1 MPAAMKA
8 MKATKA
14 KKVNTA
20 MKTKGQTT
28 MTKGGLTTSLADAT
42 ELKKGDIS
50 KILNSLAEI
59 GTEEVKNQDQAEAS
73 PQGRQEVDVRPGSH
87 GEGPACKDCREGIP
101 RGSSQVKFLRP
112 WIFRPWSCS
121 QKC

>member
-20 MKTKGQTT
+20 MKTKGQKT

-59 GTEEVKNQDQAEAS
+59 GTEEVKKSGKFILPGLCMIKTKQKPARKA
-73 PQGRQEVDVRPGSH
+73 GKKMMFGQEVMVKAQ
-87 GEGPACKDCREGIP
+87 PAKTV
-101 RGSSQVKFLRP
+101 VKAFPVSALKSN
-112 WIFRPWSCS
+112 F
-121 QKC
+121 